1 MGYVAN
7 EFTTTSPAIASYDFT
22 DIESGLGYVDY
33 FSMTTDLTSGVEY
46 ILSDRVEYST
56 LIATKRTGAGTS
68 TLTFDSSV
76 FNRPKT
82 AKGTAI
88 FSCGIAGTAGNAN
101 VTARLAKVVNST
113 VTYLSSV
120 ITGAVLNT
128 YGGHGKMVLLQLPLT
143 ETLISEGEFLRLIV
157 TFVTTVDAGVNIEIG
172 HDPTGRDGQIIGVG
186 DNTDVVSV
194 MKTSIPFKLEI

>member
-1 MGYVAN
+1 MGYDSAK
-7 EFTTTSPAIASYDFT
+7 FTTSSPAIASYDFT

-56 LIATKRTGAGTS
+56 LIATKREGAGTS

-88 FSCGIAGTAGNAN
+88 FSCGLAGSAGYGN

-120 ITGAVLNT
+120 ITGAVININNDD
-128 YGGHGKMVLLQLPLT
+128 GKMVLLQLPLT

-157 TFVTTVDAGVNIEIG
+157 TLVTTVNAGVSMEIG
-172 HDPTGRDGQIIGVG
+172 HDPKGRDSAFIGTG
-186 DNTDVVSV
+186 DNADVVSV